1 MQQLEQPQI
10 SDRKAKVFEEKE
22 DKDEDEG
29 ILMQQL
35 EQLELLEISDRKA
48 IAFEEEENEED
59 EIKELVADMNL
70 EEALRACE
78 EEGVVVPPDFED
90 NLPALQQL
98 LLAQLLPHGWGGGDG
113 ATE

>member
-1 MQQLEQPQI
+1 
-10 SDRKAKVFEEKE
+10 
-22 DKDEDEG
+22 
-29 ILMQQL
+29 MQQL